1 MTDKKIDCNSRKPV
15 IEIKRLNSIWIQIN
29 WSQLNYKPF
38 CYISEMIRGKGENRV
53 KFGKYLVFYPILLNF
68 HSFYFR

>member
-15 IEIKRLNSIWIQIN
+15 IDSILIQIN

>member
-1 MTDKKIDCNSRKPV
+1 MTNKKIDCNSRKPV
-15 IEIKRLNSIWIQIN
+15 IEIKRLNSSRIQIN

-38 CYISEMIRGKGENRV
+38 CYISEMIREGENSV
-53 KFGKYLVFYPILLNF
+53 QFGKRLIIYPILLIF